1 MNYMEQVAQMLEIKI
16 GEEFRIV
23 NDSYLYKLDDKGLYF
38 LANDDKWKKDYLTL
52 TRILNGKAII
62 IKKPILYDVE
72 REYLSAFIKPFR
84 DMVTSVNKFDS
95 GKYEYIAIKY
105 RSIEEYIG
113 TVRLPS
119 FKKDTMYKGMEVNKH
134 YSLEELGL

>member
-1 MNYMEQVAQMLEIKI
+1 MNYMEQVAQMLGIKI

-52 TRILNGKAII
+52 TRILNGKAMI

-72 REYLSAFIKPFR
+72 REYLSAFIKPFS
-84 DMVTSVNKFDS
+84 DIVTSVNKFDS

-105 RSIEEYIG
+105 RSIDEYIG